1 MIKKQPKTR
10 ATQASSALARQTR
23 RTLFVAEYLVDLNAT
38 RAAIA
43 AGYSPR
49 TAGQQ
54 GSRLLKNV
62 KVVAEIAAKTKTRI
76 ARLGVSADNVLQE
89 LARLAFFDPR
99 KLFNPDGTPKHI
111 TELDDDTAASVA
123 GFDAREIIHDGAGDC
138 TRLLIKKYKLVDK
151 GQNLE
156 RLGKHLGLFDGCRL
170 ELPPGFQSRSLEDQE
185 YFCVHGCYPEDDIDK
200 D

>member
-1 MIKKQPKTR
+1 MALKRT
-10 ATQASSALARQTR
+10 SSRQR
-23 RTLFVAEYLVDLNAT
+23 LELFVAEYLTDLNAT

-43 AGYSPR
+43 AGYSSK

-76 ARLGVSADNVLQE
+76 ARLGVTAGNVLQE

-99 KLFNPDGTPKHI
+99 KLFNPDGTAKQI
-111 TELDDDTAASVA
+111 TELDDETAAGVA
-123 GFDAREIIHDGAGDC
+123 GLDVHEIMRDGAGDC
-138 TRLLIKKYKLVDK
+138 TRILIKKYKLVDK

-156 RLGKHLGLFDGCRL
+156 RLGKHLGLF
-170 ELPPGFQSRSLEDQE
+170 
-185 YFCVHGCYPEDDIDK
+185 
-200 D
+200 